1 MRLRADRDHRVFFVQ
16 DYYDANGSVETL
28 AASIGRLKD
37 VSGSGSGGREKQVL
51 SHSSSLSDRGDV
63 HKVRSRA
70 PQERLGRQ
78 GSRGKGMGSGV
89 PRRTSSRS
97 RSRVPAAYSLG
108 LQPQVTMPAPIKP
121 RDPLWYYPEVLPFVV
136 EADSPSEALA
146 TYESQEA
153 ELPVNLCLPVSK
165 HLEML
170 IGILEGEKE
179 WELISY
185 ALCHLPLQLANKH
198 FFCGTKTTAMIS
210 RLLNVLCT
218 GILNKRLAAGSTR
231 QRDALGL
238 AHYTV
243 EVLIG
248 YRLCFEP
255 KQRHLMIEVL
265 NAGLNEHP
273 STAKCCLHALTLA
286 AFEMPRSTTKF
297 LPRILENLS
306 QTMSNTEMAVHILA
320 YISVIASLPH
330 LYASFTQ
337 DDFKTV
343 FGVALQY
350 LQYYSRHNASPTLS
364 WALSQHV
371 RVLSYYVIYIWFL
384 ALRLPDR
391 VKHIKFITRQL
402 LIANEGNEAVDCQ
415 TEVCFD
421 WLARY
426 TYATADPRPANSLL
440 ADVVMNPT
448 NEQPSEV
455 TEKEK
460 TWVVGN
466 AVITIHALPRL
477 GWLEVLM
484 RRPSGF
490 TKFLCRVE
498 NAPMVGPGEVDLDR
512 VSIPAALLMGRDP
525 PQVLHA
531 GPGDYEG
538 PLFSTEEAQVALN
551 CSKLMPAD

>member
-273 STAKCCLHALTLA
+273 STAKCCLHTLTLA
-286 AFEMPRSTTKF
+286 AFEMLRSTTKF
-297 LPRILENLS
+297 LPRILEKLS

-350 LQYYSRHNASPTLS
+350 LQYYSKYDSEDLRQNECF
-364 WALSQHV
+364 
-371 RVLSYYVIYIWFL
+371 VLS
-384 ALRLPDR
+384 
-391 VKHIKFITRQL
+391 
-402 LIANEGNEAVDCQ
+402 
-415 TEVCFD
+415 
-421 WLARY
+421 
-426 TYATADPRPANSLL
+426 
-440 ADVVMNPT
+440 
-448 NEQPSEV
+448 
-455 TEKEK
+455 
-460 TWVVGN
+460 
-466 AVITIHALPRL
+466 
-477 GWLEVLM
+477 
-484 RRPSGF
+484 
-490 TKFLCRVE
+490 
-498 NAPMVGPGEVDLDR
+498 
-512 VSIPAALLMGRDP
+512 
-525 PQVLHA
+525 
-531 GPGDYEG
+531 
-538 PLFSTEEAQVALN
+538 
-551 CSKLMPAD
+551 